1 MGWLPEQPGNGLDRV
16 YHSLAHALP
25 GAGVDMTGLVVG
37 SPEVSVSSSG
47 RVTTFAPDSSSL
59 PTRLLGARRA
69 ARKALAA
76 GVDVVA
82 SHFALYTLPLLD
94 LLEDTPLVVHFHGPW
109 ALESA
114 SEGDGSAKTWLKQ
127 MLETRV
133 YQRADRCIVLSE
145 AFRTLLHRTHGVP
158 RDRIRVVPGG
168 VDVDRFAVEASPSAA
183 RARLGWP
190 QDRPIFLS
198 VRRLARRMGLENLI
212 EAFAR
217 VQEAHPDALLYIA
230 GTGPLHAALEAQ
242 IRARGLT
249 DHARLLGFVP
259 DRDLPYAYRA
269 ADLSVVPTVQLEGF
283 GLITVESLAAGTPV
297 LVTPVGGLPET
308 VSGLSEALILPDA
321 SIDALTQGLAAAL
334 RTPASLPTRSSCRE
348 YARATFGWPAIA
360 RRTRDVYA
368 EAVHIRGPH

>member
-69 ARKALAA
+69 ARKVLAA

-158 RDRIRVVPGG
+158 HNRIRVVPGG
-168 VDVDRFAVEASPSAA
+168 VDVDRFAVEASPSTA

-308 VSGLSEALILPDA
+308 VRGLSEALILPDA
-321 SIDALTQGLAAAL
+321 SIDALAHGLAAAL

-360 RRTRDVYA
+360 HRTRDVYA